1 MGLFFINEHRSSS
14 KTIHSFRLIL
24 DEPFCRTAPLGF
36 CPYPTDWRFAA
47 AAALVD
53 DDDDEPPKAPISMTL
68 YRYAAS
74 PVVPGPALGRNFC
87 CLSKVDWAISFRP
100 SMMLR
105 NLERPRRGRP
115 TFFNNTV
122 AERAAADVCW
132 SRGSRYYQG
141 CSSDLLV
148 CTAGWVATR
157 WTHVST

>member
-87 CLSKVDWAISFRP
+87 CLSKVDWAISFKP

-115 TFFNNTV
+115 TFLTIQLRRELLQTSV
-122 AERAAADVCW
+122 GRVGQDITRDVHLICW
-132 SRGSRYYQG
+132 SARRGGSRRG
-141 CSSDLLV
+141 GP
-148 CTAGWVATR
+148 T
-157 WTHVST
+157 